1 VGCRPKAAL
10 ALASHRRLHLQ
21 RWWKNHWTEGVEVGP
36 MHRKHHDSHRKVSQ
50 GKEKPG
56 RKHVLGSSL
65 ADDMIVDS
73 ETLLWDPLN

>member
-1 VGCRPKAAL
+1 
-10 ALASHRRLHLQ
+10 
-21 RWWKNHWTEGVEVGP
+21 